1 MNPSSASPDR
11 RTALVVT
18 LIGGGIFVALAALL
32 VPWGPVPGGAV
43 TAAPVGDVLTPD
55 QVARAEQYANG
66 SLRIGL
72 ASLAVSLVV
81 SILLGLTALGA
92 RLMKRLPGPWWVQ
105 VLLGTAAVLLAGRLA
120 TLPFSLIQRE
130 RRLDV
135 GLTHQALSAYAVDQA
150 KSMALSIV
158 VVSLAVIALIA
169 CARRFE
175 RHWPAVAG
183 GVLAVL
189 VMAASFAYPLLVEPL
204 FNSFESLPDGSLRT
218 QVLELAEEEGVPVE
232 DVLVADASRRTTTL
246 NAYVSGYGGT
256 RRVVLY
262 DNLVDDLPEDQAL
275 SVVAHELAHA
285 RHDDVLTG
293 SLLGASGTLF
303 AVGLLGLVAGASAV
317 RRRTGTEGL
326 AAVTA
331 VPLVLALS
339 ALATFA
345 AAPVENGISR
355 QIEIRADVEALR
367 FTGDSDA
374 FIAMQQRLAVRSLA
388 DPTPPGWSRWWFG
401 SHPTTL
407 ERVAIARRMAEPGQ
421 R

>member
-1 MNPSSASPDR
+1 MVAV
-11 RTALVVT
+11 A
-18 LIGGGIFVALAALL
+18 GGAIFVALAVLF

-55 QVARAEQYANG
+55 QVARAEQYAEG
-66 SLRIGL
+66 SMRIGL
-72 ASLAVSLVV
+72 ASLAVSLIV
-81 SILLGLTALGA
+81 SVWLGLTPLGA

-105 VLLGTAAVLLAGRLA
+105 VLLGATAVLLIGRLA

-150 KSMALSIV
+150 KSLALSIV

-183 GVLAVL
+183 GVLALL
-189 VMAASFAYPLLVEPL
+189 VMAGSFVYPVLVEPL
-204 FNSFESLPDGSLRT
+204 FNSFESLPEGSLRT
-218 QVLELAEEEGVPVE
+218 QVLELADAEGVPVD

-303 AVGLLGLVAGASAV
+303 AVGLLGLVAGASVV

-345 AAPVENGISR
+345 AAPIENGISR
-355 QIEIRADVEALR
+355 QIETRADVEALR
-367 FTGDSDA
+367 FTDDPDA
-374 FIAMQQRLAVRSLA
+374 FIAMQQRLAVRSLS
-388 DPTPPGWSRWWFG
+388 DPTPPAWSQWWFG

-407 ERVAIARRMAEPGQ
+407 ERVAIARRMAD
-421 R
+421 

>member
-1 MNPSSASPDR
+1 MTASSPSPDR

-18 LIGGGIFVALAALL
+18 LIGGGVFAALTALL

-43 TAAPVGDVLTPD
+43 TAAPVGDVLTAE
-55 QVARAEQYANG
+55 QTARAEAYSG
-66 SLRIGL
+66 GTMRIGM

-81 SILLGLTALGA
+81 SMLLGLTPLGA
-92 RLMKRLPGPWWVQ
+92 RLMKRMPGPWWGQ
-105 VLLGTAAVLLAGRLA
+105 VLLGTAAVLLIGRLA
-120 TLPFSLIQRE
+120 TLPFALVQRE
-130 RRLDV
+130 RRLDA
-135 GLTHQALSAYAVDQA
+135 GLTHQALSGYAVDQA
-150 KSMALSIV
+150 KAMALSIV
-158 VVSLAVIALIA
+158 VVSLALVALVA

-175 RHWPAVAG
+175 RRWPAVAG
-183 GVLAVL
+183 GVLAGL
-189 VMAASFAYPLLVEPL
+189 VMAGSFVYPVLVEPL
-204 FNSFESLPDGSLRT
+204 FNSFESLPDGALRT
-218 QVLELAEEEGVPVE
+218 QVLEVAEAEGVPVD

-262 DNLVDDLPEDQAL
+262 DNLVDDLPEAQAL

-303 AVGLLGLVAGASAV
+303 AVGLLGLVAGAPAV
-317 RRRTGTEGL
+317 RRRTGTQGL
-326 AAVTA
+326 ATVTA

-355 QIEIRADVEALR
+355 QVETRADVEALR
-367 FTGDSDA
+367 FTRDSDA
-374 FIAMQQRLAVRSLA
+374 FIAMQRRLAVRSLA
-388 DPTPPGWSRWWFG
+388 DPTPPAWSHWWFG

-407 ERVAIARRMAEPGQ
+407 ERVAIARRMAE

>member
-1 MNPSSASPDR
+1 
-11 RTALVVT
+11 VVT
-18 LIGGGIFVALAALL
+18 LVGGGIFVALAALL
-32 VPWGPVPGGAV
+32 IPWDPVPGGAV
-43 TAAPVGDVLTPD
+43 AAAPVGDVLTPD
-55 QVARAEQYANG
+55 QVARAEQYAEG
-66 SLRIGL
+66 SMRIGL

-81 SILLGLTALGA
+81 SILLGLTPLGA

-105 VLLGTAAVLLAGRLA
+105 VMLGSAAVLLAGRLA

-150 KSMALSIV
+150 KGLALSVV

-169 CARRFE
+169 CARQFE

-189 VMAASFAYPLLVEPL
+189 VMAGSFAYPVLVEPL
-204 FNSFESLPDGSLRT
+204 FNSFESLPNGSLRT
-218 QVLELAEEEGVPVE
+218 QVLELAEAEGVPVD

-303 AVGLLGLVAGASAV
+303 AVGLLGLVAGASLV

-326 AAVTA
+326 ATVTA

-345 AAPVENGISR
+345 AAPIENGISR

-374 FIAMQQRLAVRSLA
+374 FIAMQQRLAIRSLA
-388 DPTPPGWSRWWFG
+388 DPTPPAWSHWWFG

-407 ERVAIARRMAEPGQ
+407 ERVAIARRMAESAQ

>member
-1 MNPSSASPDR
+1 MSTPDR
-11 RTALVVT
+11 ATALIVT
-18 LIGGGIFVALAALL
+18 LLGGGAFVVLAALL
-32 VPWGPVPGGAV
+32 VPWGPIPGGAV
-43 TAAPVGDVLTPD
+43 TAAPVGDVLSPK
-55 QVARAEQYANG
+55 QVASAEDYAG
-66 SLRIGL
+66 GTLQIGL
-72 ASLAVSLVV
+72 ASLAVSLAV
-81 SILLGLTALGA
+81 SLLLGLTPLGS
-92 RLMKRLPGPWWVQ
+92 RLMKRLPGWWWVQ
-105 VLLGTAAVLLAGRLA
+105 VVLGTAAVLLIGRVA
-120 TLPFSLIQRE
+120 TLPFSLVQRE

-150 KSMALSIV
+150 KSLALSVV
-158 VVSLAVIALIA
+158 VVSLALMALVA

-175 RHWPAVAG
+175 RRWPAVAG
-183 GVLAVL
+183 GVLAAL
-189 VMAASFAYPLLVEPL
+189 VMAGSFAYPVLVEPL
-204 FNSFESLPDGSLRT
+204 FNNFEALPDGSLRT
-218 QVLELAEEEGVPVE
+218 QVLELAEEEGVPVD

-285 RHDDVLTG
+285 RHDDVLAG
-293 SLLGASGTLF
+293 SLLGASGTLL
-303 AVGLLGLVAGASAV
+303 AVGLLGLVTGASVV

-326 AAVTA
+326 AVVTA

-355 QIEIRADVEALR
+355 QIETRADVDALR
-367 FTGDSDA
+367 FTNDPGA
-374 FIAMQQRLAVRSLA
+374 FIAMQKRLAVRSLA
-388 DPTPPGWSRWWFG
+388 DPTPPGWSHWWFG

-407 ERVAIARRMAEPGQ
+407 ERVAIARRMGE